1 MKNIFTY
8 LQIVHYEEKER
19 GINNN
24 KPDIFQIEQN
34 CAKRGTKQSSRE
46 MGVHV
51 EREKRRYTI
60 ERCALKCKPKATL
73 VLEINA

>member
-1 MKNIFTY
+1 MKNIFTH

-24 KPDIFQIEQN
+24 KPDS
-34 CAKRGTKQSSRE
+34 KSSRE